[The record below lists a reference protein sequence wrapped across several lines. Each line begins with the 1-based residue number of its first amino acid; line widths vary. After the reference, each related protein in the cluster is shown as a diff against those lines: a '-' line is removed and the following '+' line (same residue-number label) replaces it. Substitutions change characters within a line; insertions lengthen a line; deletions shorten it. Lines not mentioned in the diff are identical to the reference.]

1 MPSPS
6 PERDAIKSK
15 LEEIACRLQHAAV
28 EAQRQETRDTSAGG
42 DAIKQPLKITVAAPF
57 VDDYQGFFALNLTY
71 QSSAVQL
78 DPNFVLSCT
87 GVNGATLK
95 AQVWS
100 SSTFQLLIPK
110 YEVETDDSASCGGG
124 GIVGGWGW
132 GWGWWC
138 SSASKTGRATGCRR
152 ENHGRSKEEFVLIII
167 HLSFGLCIL
176 HGLGWFIKHG
186 DADHYQPSSAA
197 AAPGAP
203 AAADRDSDDEM
214 YYRICAVLI
223 NFAATLRS
231 TVFKIVMNTW

>member
-1 MPSPS
+1 MPSASSS
-6 PERDAIKSK
+6 PERDAIKNK
-15 LEEIACRLQHAAV
+15 LQEIACRLQHAAV
-28 EAQRQETRDTSAGG
+28 EAQRKESRDTSAA
-42 DAIKQPLKITVAAPF
+42 DVIKQPLKISVAAPF
-57 VDDYQGFFALNLTY
+57 VDDYQGFFVLNLTY

-110 YEVETDDSASCGGG
+110 YESETDDTASCGGG

-132 GWGWWC
+132 WG
-138 SSASKTGRATGCRR
+138 SSPSTSKTGRATGCRH
-152 ENHGRSKEEFVLIII
+152 ENHGRSKEEFVLILIR
-167 HLSFGLCIL
+167 LAFGLCIL

-231 TVFKIVMNTW
+231 TVRKIVMNTL